1 MIPPLIAGIDPGTTR
16 IGYAL
21 VRGGGPTPEL
31 LSAETITIPG
41 GQAPA
46 DRLLALAEAIDQRLR
61 RDRPS
66 AVAVEKLYF
75 SRNTKT
81 ALAVSEARGIILLT
95 ARGLVPSIWEYA
107 PLTVKLAVTGY
118 GRADK
123 MQVYRGVQALLPKAV
138 LPKGD
143 DAIDAIAI
151 ALTALY
157 TRRVA

>member
-1 MIPPLIAGIDPGTTR
+1 MTPLLIAGIDPGTTR

-21 VRGGGPTPEL
+21 VRGGGPAPEL
-31 LSAETITIPG
+31 LAAETIIIPG
-41 GQAPA
+41 GLAPA
-46 DRLLALAEAIDQRLR
+46 DRLVALAEAVSERLR

-75 SRNTKT
+75 AKNAKT
-81 ALAVSEARGIILLT
+81 ALAVAEARGIILLT

-107 PLTVKLAVTGY
+107 PLAVKIAVTGY

-123 MQVYRGVQALLPKAV
+123 AQVSRGVKAILPRAV

-143 DAIDAIAI
+143 DAIDAIAL

-157 TRRVA
+157 TRRTA